1 MNTYKNIS
9 KTKVIITKN
18 RETVFVDPGDVIELQ
33 SCPVGYESV
42 LIELVPTKVKPKIDI
57 SDIEDHQSSDL
68 PEDFVILI
76 DDAVVEDIRKEQ
88 TRTLAKKSRR
98 KKAK

>member
-1 MNTYKNIS
+1 
-9 KTKVIITKN
+9 
-18 RETVFVDPGDVIELQ
+18 
-33 SCPVGYESV
+33 
-42 LIELVPTKVKPKIDI
+42 VPTKVKPKIDI